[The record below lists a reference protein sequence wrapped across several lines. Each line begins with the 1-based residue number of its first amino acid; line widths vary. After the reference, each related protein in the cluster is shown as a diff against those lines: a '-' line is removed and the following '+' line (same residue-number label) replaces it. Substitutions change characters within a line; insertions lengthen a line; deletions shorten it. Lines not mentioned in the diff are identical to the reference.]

1 MSFNQLRDKIVNEI
15 PISELIERYGIR
27 LTRKSTGHVGV
38 CPFHND
44 TKPSMSVSDDKRLF
58 KCFACGAGTS
68 HFDFVMRLKSLS
80 FLEAL
85 KDISD
90 TFNLDFDS
98 YSQKPKKSPRE
109 IFGEKILK
117 ATSEIYFQ
125 LGMKNQV
132 PEYLDFLK
140 KRDIPSE
147 LNEVYKLGFAPKANT
162 ICDYINTLP
171 KDTQKGVKDVAFEIG
186 LIKWDDSRKSH
197 YDTFRDRIIFPIW
210 DHFGKVIGFTSRAIH
225 DYQKAKY
232 MNSKESFIFNKRN
245 LLYGIHLARPHI
257 RKRDS
262 IILVEGNMDQL
273 SMYKKGFENSVAIMG
288 TALGDSSLRAIKA
301 LTQNVILALDTDNAG
316 WDASARINK
325 QFLDNGIIPRF
336 VEFSPHKDPDDFL
349 KEEGSIALKE
359 KVDNARSFID
369 VQFDKLLPKEPITIL
384 NKKLDLLKESFA
396 LIAPLKNDLNATE
409 RLISWAKKIG
419 LESSTDQ
426 IIANYNDYLAGQK
439 ESHFSRPAAP
449 VQTQEQIPMSQSIPP
464 SDEMAPEPDFIP
476 HFEEEMGMPPEDMAY
491 ATAMPNDENLKKKW
505 GKVEKTLLS
514 TIIEH
519 PQCLEYDKLSELL
532 DFMGPSE
539 VKEYVLALKNLIFEI
554 DISEYKNFALETAKK
569 FDLEEPVRES
579 LHKFRNLE
587 LDQDNAKKLMIDLE
601 RKIIRESLKVKKA
614 ELRQKHVQCNTE
626 EELSLLMTEIHT
638 IEKKL
643 YSLSKD

>member
-1 MSFNQLRDKIVNEI
+1 MSYNQLRDKIVNEI

-38 CPFHND
+38 CPFHDD
-44 TKPSMSVSDDKRLF
+44 TKPSMSVSDDKKIF
-58 KCFACGAGTS
+58 KCFACGAGNS

-80 FLEAL
+80 FIEAL

-98 YSQKPKKSPRE
+98 YSQKPKKSEKE
-109 IFGEKILK
+109 IYSEKILK
-117 ATSEIYFQ
+117 SASEIYYQ
-125 LGMKNQV
+125 IGMKNQV
-132 PEYLDFLK
+132 SHYLDFLK
-140 KRDIPSE
+140 NRDIPDSI
-147 LNEVYKLGFAPKANT
+147 NEVYKLGFAPKSNT

-171 KDTQKGVKDVAFEIG
+171 KNNQEGVRKVATEIG
-186 LIKWDDSRKSH
+186 LIKWDESRRSH
-197 YDTFRDRIIFPIW
+197 YDTFRDRITFPIW

-288 TALGDSSLRAIKA
+288 TALGEQSLRAIKA
-301 LTQNVILALDTDNAG
+301 LTQNVVLALDSDNAG
-316 WDASARINK
+316 WDAAVRINK
-325 QFLDNGIIPRF
+325 QFLESGIIPRF

-359 KVDNARSFID
+359 KIDNARSFVD
-369 VQFDKLLPKEPITIL
+369 VQFDKMLPEKPITIL
-384 NKKLDLLKESFA
+384 NKKLELLKDSFE
-396 LIAPLKNDLNATE
+396 LISPLKKDLNATE
-409 RLISWAKKIG
+409 RLIAWAKKIG
-419 LESSTDQ
+419 LESSTEQ
-426 IIANYNDYLAGQK
+426 IISNYNNYLEGVP
-439 ESHFSRPAAP
+439 S
-449 VQTQEQIPMSQSIPP
+449 PP
-464 SDEMAPEPDFIP
+464 THTKPSSMENDAPEPEFMPYMD
-476 HFEEEMGMPPEDMAY
+476 ESEGLPPEAFSY
-491 ATAMPNDENLKKKW
+491 ATEMPTTENLKKKW

-514 TIIEH
+514 TVIEH
-519 PQCLEYDKLSELL
+519 PECLESDKLSELL

-539 VKEYVLALKNLIFEI
+539 VKEYLLALKNLIFEI
-554 DISEYKNFALETAKK
+554 DISEFKNFALETAKK
-569 FDLEEPVRES
+569 FQLEDQVKES

-587 LDQDNAKKLMIDLE
+587 LEKDAAKKLMIDLE
-601 RKIIRESLKVKKA
+601 RKIIRESLKVKKE
-614 ELRQKHVQCNTE
+614 ELRLKHQNCNTE
-626 EELSLLMTEIHT
+626 EELSQLMTEIHT

-643 YSLSKD
+643 YSLSRD